1 MLTFGGSTLHRTR
14 GRHRRGQLRQ
24 RDACG
29 SGLGAR
35 FGHQLCDRGC
45 PGGSLV
51 SDRRRL
57 TITAP
62 VWMAFPPEVHSALL
76 SSGPGPGSLLAAASA
91 WSSLA
96 AEYAAAAEE
105 LSAVLAAVQASAWE
119 GSSAQSYVA
128 AHGPY
133 LAWLTRASANSAAAA
148 AQHETAAAAYTAA
161 LAAMPTLPELAAN
174 HMVHG
179 VLLATNFFGI
189 NTIPIALNE
198 ADYVRMWIQAATT
211 MATYQAVTTTA
222 VAAAPQTD
230 PAPQILHAAD
240 SGGSGNGGLQDIVD
254 NDAGDPTQLSW
265 WVNRFR
271 EVPQTLWRDVLEFP
285 QNPSL
290 ALEQVQADI
299 PALIADEATHLG
311 EVISTFPQLQTLV
324 PLALASSVVTPGF
337 AAGFAGLSG
346 LSGIQP
352 GAAPA
357 SAPAPAPAPA
367 SAAAGAPPPPPAGV
381 AGGAFPYLVGG
392 PTIGSSTG
400 MSTSAQRKA
409 PEPDSAAAAAA
420 AGASS
425 RQQERARRRRR
436 AAMNDHHRGYRYEF
450 LDSDASQQPGL
461 EPRAV
466 ASERGA
472 GALGFAGTARKE
484 AAEAA
489 GLATL
494 AGDEFGG
501 GPSVPMV
508 PGTWEPDGV
517 DNENHLQ

>member
-1 MLTFGGSTLHRTR
+1 M
-14 GRHRRGQLRQ
+14 
-24 RDACG
+24 
-29 SGLGAR
+29 
-35 FGHQLCDRGC
+35 
-45 PGGSLV
+45 
-51 SDRRRL
+51 
-57 TITAP
+57 TAP
-62 VWMAFPPEVHSALL
+62 VWMALPPEIHSAQL
-76 SSGPGPGSLLAAASA
+76 SSGPGPGGLLAAAA
-91 WSSLA
+91 GWSSLSA
-96 AEYAAAAEE
+96 TYASVADELTSILAAA
-105 LSAVLAAVQASAWE
+105 QAGAWE
-119 GSSAQSYVA
+119 GPTAEQYVA
-128 AHGPY
+128 AHAPY
-133 LAWLTRASANSAAAA
+133 LAWLMRASANSASVAT
-148 AQHETAAAAYTAA
+148 QHETAAAAYTTA
-161 LAAMPTLPELAAN
+161 LAAMPTLLELAAN
-174 HMVHG
+174 HAIHA
-179 VLLATNFFGI
+179 VLAATNFFGL

-352 GAAPA
+352 GAAPAVAAAPVPEAPSMPAAAGSPVVSVASAPAPAPAPA